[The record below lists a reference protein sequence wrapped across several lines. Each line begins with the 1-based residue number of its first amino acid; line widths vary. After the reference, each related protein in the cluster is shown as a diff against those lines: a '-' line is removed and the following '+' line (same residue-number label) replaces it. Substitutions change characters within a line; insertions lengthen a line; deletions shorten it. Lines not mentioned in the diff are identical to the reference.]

1 MTKIL
6 LVEDD
11 GQIASYLGELLRA
24 EGFDTQIAGSKK
36 EAGECLLAQAF
47 DLVLLDV
54 SLPDGNGFSIWN
66 KSQSNF

>member
-11 GQIASYLGELLRA
+11 GQIAAYLGELLRA

-36 EAGECLLAQAF
+36 RGGRMPF
-47 DLVLLDV
+47 GT
-54 SLPDGNGFSIWN
+54 SL
-66 KSQSNF
+66 

>member
-24 EGFDTQIAGSKK
+24 EGFDTQIAGSKR
-36 EAGECLLAQAF
+36 GGRMPF
-47 DLVLLDV
+47 GT
-54 SLPDGNGFSIWN
+54 SL
-66 KSQSNF
+66 